1 MICPT
6 ADLLDAMIILDSIW
20 CSSTDKYCS
29 NDSFKRCWQRA
40 GILSIAA
47 IADMNNDIGSAS
59 LSEKHK
65 KNSNEHCNEL
75 CSLSSALTTM
85 CAKMGKKIPAVEE
98 SIVYEDSVQQKEL
111 MKIMEAWIGAEDDP
125 IVIASDVEETV
136 EELDGIGVAME
147 VDTEAEVEIESD
159 DTMLRGV
166 SRDIS
171 WSDCQMHLKQSDAT

>member
-1 MICPT
+1 
-6 ADLLDAMIILDSIW
+6 
-20 CSSTDKYCS
+20 
-29 NDSFKRCWQRA
+29 
-40 GILSIAA
+40 
-47 IADMNNDIGSAS
+47 
-59 LSEKHK
+59 
-65 KNSNEHCNEL
+65 
-75 CSLSSALTTM
+75 
-85 CAKMGKKIPAVEE
+85 MGKKIPAVEE

>member
-1 MICPT
+1 
-6 ADLLDAMIILDSIW
+6 
-20 CSSTDKYCS
+20 
-29 NDSFKRCWQRA
+29 
-40 GILSIAA
+40 
-47 IADMNNDIGSAS
+47 
-59 LSEKHK
+59 
-65 KNSNEHCNEL
+65 
-75 CSLSSALTTM
+75 M
-85 CAKMGKKIPAVEE
+85 CEKMGKKIPAVEE